1 MKSIR
6 KIAIIVG
13 LLFLVST
20 LTFMIGS
27 NLIQSFL
34 IDETQ
39 NKSPLILGVILEII
53 CGVAVVG
60 IGVLMF
66 PILKMFNNRL
76 ALGYIIFRVIECAI
90 IIVGGIYLLS
100 LLKLMWK
107 YEMIIFVFTAIGGLL
122 FSYLLYLSKLIPR
135 YLSILGIVGYAML
148 FLGVVLD
155 MFGIFNINDGAGM
168 LIYLP
173 GGLFELFL
181 PIWLFIKGFNSSA
194 IVSVATQSLTVHSLD
209 RYAKL

>member
-1 MKSIR
+1 MKSTR

-13 LLFLVST
+13 LLFLVAT
-20 LTFMIGS
+20 VTFMIGS

-39 NKSPLILGVILEII
+39 NKPPLILGVILEII

-66 PILKMFNNRL
+66 PILKLFKKWL
-76 ALGYIIFRVIECAI
+76 ALGYVIFRIIECAI

-100 LLKLMWK
+100 LLEFMWK
-107 YEMIIFVFTAIGGLL
+107 YEMIIFVFTALGGLI
-122 FSYLLYLSKLIPR
+122 FSYLLYQSKLVPR
-135 YLSILGIVGYAML
+135 YLSGLGIIGYLML

-155 MFGIFNINDGAGM
+155 MFSIFNINDGAGM
-168 LIYLP
+168 LLYLP

-194 IVSVATQSLTVHSLD
+194 IASVYD
-209 RYAKL
+209 RMENNIKK

>member
-1 MKSIR
+1 MKST
-6 KIAIIVG
+6 KKTAVIVG

-27 NLIQSFL
+27 NLIQTFL
-34 IDETQ
+34 IDVTQ
-39 NKSPLILGVILEII
+39 NKTPLFLGVILEII

-66 PILKMFNNRL
+66 PILKLFNKSL
-76 ALGYIIFRVIECAI
+76 ALGYVILRAIECTI

-100 LLKLMWK
+100 LLEFMWK
-107 YEMIIFVFTAIGGLL
+107 YEMIIFVFTALGGLI
-122 FSYLLYLSKLIPR
+122 FSYLLYQSKLVPR
-135 YLSILGIVGYAML
+135 YLSGLGITGYFIL
-148 FLGVVLD
+148 VIGVVLD
-155 MFGIFNINDGAGM
+155 MFSIFNINDGAGM

-181 PIWLFIKGFNSSA
+181 PFWLFVKGF
-194 IVSVATQSLTVHSLD
+194 TLEDDKTVIQ
-209 RYAKL
+209 

>member
-6 KIAIIVG
+6 KIAVIVG

-34 IDETQ
+34 VDETQ
-39 NKSPLILGVILEII
+39 NKSLLILGVILEII
-53 CGVAVVG
+53 CGVAVVV

-66 PILKMFNNRL
+66 PILKLFNKRL
-76 ALGYIIFRVIECAI
+76 ALGYVIFRVIECTI

-107 YEMIIFVFTAIGGLL
+107 YEMIIFVFTALGGLI

-135 YLSILGIVGYAML
+135 YLSGLGILGYAIL
-148 FLGVVLD
+148 FLGAALN
-155 MFGIFNINDGAGM
+155 MFGLLNIKDGAGM

-181 PIWLFIKGFNSSA
+181 PIWLFIKGFNSSVIA
-194 IVSVATQSLTVHSLD
+194 AVFD
-209 RYAKL
+209 RIDN

>member
-1 MKSIR
+1 MKSTKR
-6 KIAIIVG
+6 IAVIVG

-27 NLIQSFL
+27 NLIRSFL
-34 IDETQ
+34 IDVSQ
-39 NKSPLILGVILEII
+39 NKSPLFLGVLLEII

-66 PILKMFNNRL
+66 PILKLFKKRL
-76 ALGYIIFRVIECAI
+76 ALGYVIFRIIECTI

-100 LLKLMWK
+100 LLEFMWK
-107 YEMIIFVFTAIGGLL
+107 YEMIIFVFTALGGLI
-122 FSYLLYLSKLIPR
+122 FSYLLYLSKLVPR
-135 YLSILGIVGYAML
+135 YLSGLGIIGYLML

-168 LIYLP
+168 LLYLP

-181 PIWLFIKGFNSSA
+181 PIWLFIKGFNL
-194 IVSVATQSLTVHSLD
+194 SVIASVND
-209 RYAKL
+209 RIKPSRHRVV

>member
-1 MKSIR
+1 MKSTKR
-6 KIAIIVG
+6 IAVIVG

-27 NLIQSFL
+27 NQIRSFL
-34 IDETQ
+34 IDVSQ
-39 NKSPLILGVILEII
+39 NKSPLFLGVILEII

-66 PILKMFNNRL
+66 PILKLFKKRL
-76 ALGYIIFRVIECAI
+76 ALGYVIFRIIECTI

-100 LLKLMWK
+100 LLEFMWK
-107 YEMIIFVFTAIGGLL
+107 YEMIIFVFTALGGLI
-122 FSYLLYLSKLIPR
+122 FSYLLYLSKLVPR
-135 YLSILGIVGYAML
+135 YLSGLGIIGYLML

-155 MFGIFNINDGAGM
+155 MFSIFNINDGAGM
-168 LIYLP
+168 LLYLP

-194 IVSVATQSLTVHSLD
+194 IASVYN
-209 RYAKL
+209 RMENNIKK

>member
-1 MKSIR
+1 MKSTKR
-6 KIAIIVG
+6 IAVIVG

-66 PILKMFNNRL
+66 PILKLFKKRL
-76 ALGYIIFRVIECAI
+76 ALGYVIFRIIECTI

-100 LLKLMWK
+100 LLEFMWK
-107 YEMIIFVFTAIGGLL
+107 YEMIIFVFTALGGLI
-122 FSYLLYLSKLIPR
+122 FSYLLYLSKLVPR
-135 YLSILGIVGYAML
+135 YLSGLGIIGYLML

-155 MFGIFNINDGAGM
+155 MFSIFNINDGAGM

-194 IVSVATQSLTVHSLD
+194 IASVYD
-209 RYAKL
+209 RIENNIKK

>member
-1 MKSIR
+1 MKSTKR
-6 KIAIIVG
+6 IAVIVG

-27 NLIQSFL
+27 NQIRSFL
-34 IDETQ
+34 IDVSQ
-39 NKSPLILGVILEII
+39 NKSPLFLGVILEII

-66 PILKMFNNRL
+66 PILKLFKKRL
-76 ALGYIIFRVIECAI
+76 ALGYVIFRIIECTI

-100 LLKLMWK
+100 LLEFMWK
-107 YEMIIFVFTAIGGLL
+107 YEMIIFVFTALGGLI
-122 FSYLLYLSKLIPR
+122 FSYLLYLSKLVPR
-135 YLSILGIVGYAML
+135 YLSGLGIIGYLML

-155 MFGIFNINDGAGM
+155 MFSIFNINDGAGM
-168 LIYLP
+168 LLYLP

-194 IVSVATQSLTVHSLD
+194 IASIYD
-209 RYAKL
+209 RMENNIKK